1 VIDLKAVVYR
11 GPREVA
17 VEQRPDPTIQHPG
30 DAIVRITTTNICGS
44 DLHMYEGRTSVEE
57 GKILGHENMG
67 IVEAVGDAITR
78 VKVGDRVSVPFNIAC
93 GTCRNCISG
102 WTSFCLRTNPT
113 EGMDGAAYGY
123 ANMGPYDGG
132 QAEFLRIPY
141 ADFNLLELPAGTEH
155 ENDYTMLSDI
165 FPTGWHG
172 TELAGMQPGDRVA
185 VFGGG
190 PVGLLAAHSAMIRG
204 ASEVFLVDKQ
214 RDRLDLA
221 GKIGATPVDFSRGD
235 PVEQIMDATGG
246 RGADCGVEA
255 VGYQAHDPSGEEH
268 PELVLDNLVQVVR
281 STGGIGVVGVY
292 MPQDPGASSD
302 LAKEG
307 RIAFQY
313 GQLFSK
319 GQSMGTGQCPVM
331 RYNRHLRDLI
341 TTGRAQ
347 PSFLVS
353 HELSLDE
360 APDAYRRF
368 DEREAGWTK
377 VLLHP

>member
-1 VIDLKAVVYR
+1 MKAVVYR

-17 VEQRPDPTIQHPG
+17 VEERPDPAIQHPT

-67 IVEAVGDAITR
+67 VVEAVGDAITR

-132 QAEFLRIPY
+132 QAELLRVPY

-172 TELAGMQPGDRVA
+172 VELSGMQPGDRVA

-190 PVGLLAAHSAMIRG
+190 PVGLMAAHSAMIRG
-204 ASEVFLVDKQ
+204 ASEVFVVDKE

-246 RGADCGVEA
+246 RGADRGVEA
-255 VGYQAHDPSGEEH
+255 VGYQAHDPSGAEH

-292 MPQDPGASSD
+292 VPEDPGATSD

-313 GQLFSK
+313 GQFFTK

-353 HELSLDE
+353 HELSLGD
-360 APDAYRRF
+360 APDGYRHF
-368 DEREAGWTK
+368 DAREAGWTK

>member
-1 VIDLKAVVYR
+1 VRAVVYK
-11 GPREVA
+11 GPRTVA
-17 VEQRPDPTIQHPG
+17 VEERPDPTIQHPS

-67 IVEAVGDAITR
+67 VVKAVGDALTR
-78 VKVGDRVSVPFNIAC
+78 VKVGDRVSVPFNVAC
-93 GTCRNCISG
+93 GTCRNCVSG

-113 EGMDGAAYGY
+113 PGVDGAAYGY

-132 QAEFLRIPY
+132 QAELLRVPY
-141 ADFNLLELPAGTEH
+141 ADFNLLELPPGEKH
-155 ENDYTMLSDI
+155 ENDFAMLSDI

-172 TELAGMQPGDRVA
+172 TELARMREGDRVV

-204 ASEVFLVDKQ
+204 ASQVFVVDKQ
-214 RDRLDLA
+214 QDRLDLA
-221 GKIGATPVDFSRGD
+221 GKVGATPVDFTRGD
-235 PVEQIMDATGG
+235 PVEQIMDATQG

-255 VGYQAHDPSGEEH
+255 VGYQAHDQSGQEH
-268 PELVLDNLVQVVR
+268 PELVLDNLIKSVR

-292 MPQDPGASSD
+292 LPQDPGAVSEQ
-302 LAKEG
+302 ARHG
-307 RIAFQY
+307 RIPFIF
-313 GQLFSK
+313 GTMFTK

-331 RYNRHLRDLI
+331 RYNRRLRDLI
-341 TTGRAQ
+341 ITGRAQ
-347 PSFLVS
+347 PSFLAS
-353 HELSLDE
+353 HELPLDE
-360 APDAYRRF
+360 APEAYRKF
-368 DEREAGWTK
+368 DARESGWTK